1 MSSGRFRS
9 SSLSERA
16 RRGCRCP
23 CLTGNA
29 SSQRASPRVASAQ
42 QVQRAALGVGLSL
55 ALAEVAHLGG
65 VCSAGDQG
73 VGSPTLAGVVVA
85 GVLFGVAVDLTDE
98 PIDIDQQQLRAGIPT
113 VAEFDA
119 WRQREL
125 RLATVEGD
133 DAMQAP
139 STVRFA
145 SVVAAGRTRS
155 CTSAIRSRIW
165 PSGWNVGVWSDP
177 GDLFLMGLF
186 VAGSSASR
194 ASSSGGH
201 RRCR

>member
-1 MSSGRFRS
+1 MRAAREQARASLQRSRS
-9 SSLSERA
+9 SAPRWVLACPLRWRTWRTSAVSA
-16 RRGCRCP
+16 RLAIKGW
-23 CLTGNA
+23 
-29 SSQRASPRVASAQ
+29 VA
-42 QVQRAALGVGLSL
+42 
-55 ALAEVAHLGG
+55 
-65 VCSAGDQG
+65 
-73 VGSPTLAGVVVA
+73 TLAGVVVA

-98 PIDIDQQQLRAGIPT
+98 PIDIDQQPLRAGIPT

-145 SVVAAGRTRS
+145 SVIAAGRTRS